1 MLNPLEIH
9 PPIEN
14 CPLCN
19 GPKCFKGLC
28 FNSGNRADMEE
39 VGLFNPYSLTDD
51 YANAKSCFKCGNPYG
66 EPVYVGRS
74 SQPIGCT
81 GCCRK
86 EKDSF
91 DKVTVGVLEML
102 LANGWG
108 DKKKILARLEKE
120 KRKGK

>member
-66 EPVYVGRS
+66 ELVYVGRS

-81 GCCRK
+81 GCCK
-86 EKDSF
+86 TKKPKDSWKNF
-91 DKVTVGVLEML
+91 NKWVKTHFAKTIAE
-102 LANGWG
+102 N
-108 DKKKILARLEKE
+108 KRRKAR
-120 KRKGK
+120 